1 MPENHLKKENITPKL
16 NIMNKT
22 TTTATTTTKLLSKH
36 EASPTITVNKPT
48 IPKMNQTDNKK
59 LTLNRPTSQILAKN
73 KSVLTTTTTI
83 RK

>member
-1 MPENHLKKENITPKL
+1 
-16 NIMNKT
+16 
-22 TTTATTTTKLLSKH
+22 
-36 EASPTITVNKPT
+36 
-48 IPKMNQTDNKK
+48 MNQTDNKK